1 MLCVRDKE
9 IVLDVKFIFSRY
21 DLLESKDAMSAPC
34 LGFTW
39 QVANALL
46 VPHLGTSEDG
56 GRGAERERVNSLSAT
71 RRGKQPGRNA
81 CVALA
86 GAAGRPALDPCA
98 ARLARRDACPS
109 SSGGRHHADPG
120 PPARCPVPTATGRSA
135 RTKKRAREITVDSRG
150 ARGGVVVGW

>member
-39 QVANALL
+39 QVANVLL

-56 GRGAERERVNSLSAT
+56 GRGAERERVNRLFRQRDVENSQGPPAGLGPL
-71 RRGKQPGRNA
+71 R
-81 CVALA
+81 
-86 GAAGRPALDPCA
+86 GAAGTPRCVPVVIW
-98 ARLARRDACPS
+98 
-109 SSGGRHHADPG
+109 
-120 PPARCPVPTATGRSA
+120 PPARCPQPQAA
-135 RTKKRAREITVDSRG
+135 AREPRSERG
-150 ARGGVVVGW
+150 K